1 MIPTFRRASTR
12 TSQILAPNNFFR
24 RSCGFKRDA
33 RWPGSSQS
41 HRVRVSVRVS
51 ITFSECLCVSTS
63 VFVPACFFLFPISL
77 SLLLCVSVSSLSQSL
92 CASFSVYFSASVF
105 MCFFQFQFVVHRCM
119 FLSISI
125 CLSLCVSLSFSIYV
139 WFLLFVFLSLSLSLS
154 LCDFYSLSFFV
165 HVFLSP
171 SLTLSPFL
179 SLKAKRLYYLD
190 VDFLINQFSSGIRW
204 LWDHI
209 GHLIHDGAFFNRGFL
224 FLSAETFI
232 NLPRFNLLVEKEMF
246 AANRLNFSFHD
257 ILWNRRRF
265 CFWSWASSRNILLH
279 YELLSLGTKR

>member
-41 HRVRVSVRVS
+41 HRVRANSLFLFLRVFVRDVCLSLFLRDSFSFPFSVCFY
-51 ITFSECLCVSTS
+51 IFPFLDLCV
-63 VFVPACFFLFPISL
+63 FLSL
-77 SLLLCVSVSSLSQSL
+77 SISMSLSY
-92 CASFSVYFSASVF
+92 V
-105 MCFFQFQFVVHRCM
+105 

-125 CLSLCVSLSFSIYV
+125 SLSLYVSVYFYLFVSVCLFSFPFYISV
-139 WFLLFVFLSLSLSLS
+139 WFLPFVFL
-154 LCDFYSLSFFV
+154 C
-165 HVFLSP
+165 HVFRLP

-179 SLKAKRLYYLD
+179 SINAKRLNNLD

-204 LWDHI
+204 LWDHV

-257 ILWNRRRF
+257 ILCNQRRF
-265 CFWSWASSRNILLH
+265 LRLK
-279 YELLSLGTKR
+279 LSVIEKYLVTLWISIFG